1 MGVGTGIW
9 GSPGQRLSSV
19 SFPSAALA
27 VTHRLVS
34 GVFAMMGKHV
44 ERYAFSLM
52 RAPCGWAG
60 RGWGEAGSRGN
71 SILSY
76 LFGDLGR
83 PVVRE
88 WAPCGSRV
96 LSPDVPHSPSLLP
109 IPGKIR

>member
-34 GVFAMMGKHV
+34 RVFAMMGKHV
-44 ERYAFSLM
+44 EWYAFSLM

-60 RGWGEAGSRGN
+60 RGRGEAGS
-71 SILSY
+71 
-76 LFGDLGR
+76 
-83 PVVRE
+83 
-88 WAPCGSRV
+88 
-96 LSPDVPHSPSLLP
+96 
-109 IPGKIR
+109 